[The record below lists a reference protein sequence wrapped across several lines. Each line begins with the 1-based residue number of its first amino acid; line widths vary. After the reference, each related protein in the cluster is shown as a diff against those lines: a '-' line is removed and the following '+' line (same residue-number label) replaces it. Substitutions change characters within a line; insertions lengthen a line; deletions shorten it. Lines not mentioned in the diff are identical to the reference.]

1 LSHAKVLKRIFWN
14 VQRKRWLSNCLVHV
28 FFSRIIDLFF
38 LPIFF
43 FLFQVLDHL
52 VIQKLNA
59 EGRLEKKESKKGGSI
74 FDKVGFGFDYL
85 VSLF

>member
-1 LSHAKVLKRIFWN
+1 
-14 VQRKRWLSNCLVHV
+14 
-28 FFSRIIDLFF
+28 
-38 LPIFF
+38 
-43 FLFQVLDHL
+43 L